1 MTNVVH
7 NYDNGA
13 YLNGDDEPPNYYDAI
28 LIKNR
33 VASLINAKL
42 NNQNQNDEI
51 TLNEVTLVRSSNTDS
66 SEITAENIDSTDDAE
81 ETNNAIDDVQ
91 SCRSQSS
98 SNSSDSI
105 RSRVESSSGDQSHNL
120 DEEATL
126 NDAVISISLNRS
138 DSTIISNHLNFS
150 RDSLDESLRPQT
162 SEA

>member
-1 MTNVVH
+1 M
-7 NYDNGA
+7 
-13 YLNGDDEPPNYYDAI
+13 NGDDEPPNYYDAI

-42 NNQNQNDEI
+42 NTQDQNEEI
-51 TLNEVTLVRSSNTDS
+51 TLNEVTLVRSSNADS
-66 SEITAENIDSTDDAE
+66 SEITGENLDSTDDAE
-81 ETNNAIDDVQ
+81 ETNHIIDDIH
-91 SCRSQSS
+91 SCRSRTSS
-98 SNSSDSI
+98 GSDSV
-105 RSRVESSSGDQSHNL
+105 RSHAESSSGDQTHNL

-126 NDAVISISLNRS
+126 NDAVISVSLNRS